1 MKPIYHGFDGLEF
14 AIKATIPPK
23 LDERLSKLKADAQG
37 LDGERY
43 YGFGEASLMVRET
56 GARGGYAY
64 SCREPSTGDWFFKK
78 PSLTDPWG
86 VRFSA
91 SSSAIAIL
99 GIEGLRLRCAEVL
112 SALQINAPVEA
123 YRPSRVDFAIDFLA
137 PDFAV
142 SPDNFVIHSRTGLK
156 SIDVIDEVQVN
167 GRSSRTTSVTV
178 GKMPGRQCIIYDKRE
193 EVIVK
198 RKHEWPAIWGRAMNG
213 PTAPPL
219 DLNDRAASQVW
230 RVELRVGKRHLKDVW
245 DINSWA
251 SLYEML
257 PRMLLKMMDDVSY
270 CQPAPDNNRSRWPNH
285 AIWQAVRHVVASDL
299 FVDVPTL
306 APEEYIEIKK
316 EQKLDE
322 LATQILG
329 LSISI
334 AAVEGCNANDFDIFL
349 KRLTGQLSDKVN
361 SAHRSLSERL
371 GVAAAKYKYLTPQI
385 D

>member
-14 AIKATIPPK
+14 AIKATIPAE
-23 LDERLSKLKADAQG
+23 LNDTLSKLKANIQG
-37 LDGERY
+37 HDPECY
-43 YGFGEASLMVRET
+43 FAFGDVLLMVRET

-64 SCREPSTGDWFFKK
+64 SCREASTGDWFFKK
-78 PSLTDPWG
+78 PSLSDPWG

-112 SALQINAPVEA
+112 AALDINAPVEA

-142 SPDNFVIHSRTGLK
+142 CPDNFVIHSRTGLK
-156 SIDVIDEVQVN
+156 SIDLIEELQVN

-193 EVIVK
+193 EVMVK
-198 RKHEWPAIWGRAMNG
+198 RKHEWPAIWSRALNG
-213 PTAPPL
+213 PTASPL
-219 DLNDRAASQVW
+219 DLSDRAASQVW
-230 RVELRVGKRHLKDVW
+230 RVELRAGKRHLKDVW

-257 PRMLLKMMDDVSY
+257 PRVLLKMMDDISY
-270 CQPAPDNNRSRWPNH
+270 CQPAPDTNRSRWPNH
-285 AIWQAVRHVVASDL
+285 SIWQAVRHVVASDL
-299 FVDVPTL
+299 FIEVPTL
-306 APEEYIEIKK
+306 SPEEYIEIKK
-316 EQKLDE
+316 AQKVDE
-322 LATQILG
+322 LATQTLG

-334 AAVEGCNANDFDIFL
+334 AAVEGCGANDFDAFL
-349 KRLTGQLSDKVN
+349 KGLAEQLSDKAG
-361 SAHRSLSERL
+361 SSHRSLLGRL
-371 GVAAAKYKYLTPQI
+371 SVAAKKYRYLRN
-385 D
+385 